1 MLFKKYSKSNQ
12 SKPKFND
19 FSNILTSLKI
29 NILLIVK
36 IQLSIIDKNFHPIL
50 FG

>member
-12 SKPKFND
+12 SKFND